1 MTRNNRRRRDS
12 GRDGSA
18 TDAPGAASA
27 RATAGTRP
35 GGRGEVRIIG
45 GCWRGRRLQFPRAPS
60 LRPTPDRVRET
71 LFNWLQFE
79 IAGRRCLDLF
89 AGSGVLG
96 FEALSRGASAVVF
109 VDDDPA
115 AVAAIRASLQRFASD
130 RACVEPVDAFS
141 FLARGCAG
149 TPFDIVF
156 LDPPYEA
163 RCLGR
168 ACAALEA
175 GRWLAP
181 GAFVYLE
188 DDAARGVPCVPPGW
202 TLLRSR
208 KAGEVGY
215 HLARRGEDTVAH
227 STTTAEPDG
236 VSA

>member
-1 MTRNNRRRRDS
+1 MPRNNRKERS
-12 GRDGSA
+12 AGRGVNEAPTAAAASLRGSA
-18 TDAPGAASA
+18 SPPGE
-27 RATAGTRP
+27 

-45 GCWRGRRLQFPRAPS
+45 GCWRGRRLQFPRTPS
-60 LRPTPDRVRET
+60 LRPTPDRIRET

-89 AGSGVLG
+89 AGSGALG
-96 FEALSRGASAVVF
+96 FEALSRGAAAVVF
-109 VDDDPA
+109 VERDPA
-115 AVAAIRASLQRFASD
+115 AVGAIRTSLQRFGSD
-130 RACVEPVDAFS
+130 RAQVEPVDSFS
-141 FLARGCAG
+141 FLAGGCAG
-149 TPFDIVF
+149 TPFDVAF
-156 LDPPYEA
+156 LDPPYDA
-163 RCLGR
+163 HCLGR

-188 DDAARGVPCVPPGW
+188 DAVAWGAPPLPPGW

-215 HLARRGEDTVAH
+215 HLARRGDVTGAP
-227 STTTAEPDG
+227 STTTEPDG